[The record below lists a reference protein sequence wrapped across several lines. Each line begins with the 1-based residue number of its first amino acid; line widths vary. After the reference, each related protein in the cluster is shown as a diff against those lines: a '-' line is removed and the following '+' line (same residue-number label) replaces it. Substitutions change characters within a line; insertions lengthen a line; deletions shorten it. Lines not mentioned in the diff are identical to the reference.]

1 MNPIEYEKVL
11 MKYLLVDEKIRDKTI
26 PYISDKIFEDDH
38 VKSIFNTYLKFNEK
52 FGNYP
57 SPREIND
64 LIERKNPKY
73 LESLT
78 EIIKTDVSDTNDSY
92 IFDSLEDFIKRKMVW
107 QDVLDIKE
115 IVDSGE
121 IDNVNTFAD
130 SIKDTTG
137 FTFDTSVGVSL
148 KDSFDD
154 YFEHLNNPTVKIP
167 TGVGTIDQLIGGG
180 IRKKAMTLFIAP
192 PNSGKS
198 LAKCSIATNMA
209 LSGIK
214 ALYVS
219 LEMDEFMVLGRLL
232 CNLFDMPIGMI
243 EKMQKDEL
251 KDKYTEYVQVLKE
264 NLIIKEFPTKTM
276 NANMLNA
283 LLEELGKKQNFK
295 PDVIFVDYLG
305 IMAPNRVRG
314 QGKRHD
320 DLYDVAEELRGIA
333 GKWDCAIVSSQQAN
347 RSAIGDIPD
356 MSQIADSM
364 GPAATADLIIGIGQ
378 DERLK
383 EDNQYGIKIIKS
395 RSGDNGM
402 EDYVGVDKDKQR
414 IYDLNGL
421 PSQSTLA
428 SAMKKFD
435 DKKKKKAVNI

>member
-1 MNPIEYEKVL
+1 
-11 MKYLLVDEKIRDKTI
+11 
-26 PYISDKIFEDDH
+26 
-38 VKSIFNTYLKFNEK
+38 
-52 FGNYP
+52 
-57 SPREIND
+57 
-64 LIERKNPKY
+64 
-73 LESLT
+73 
-78 EIIKTDVSDTNDSY
+78 
-92 IFDSLEDFIKRKMVW
+92 
-107 QDVLDIKE
+107 
-115 IVDSGE
+115 
-121 IDNVNTFAD
+121 
-130 SIKDTTG
+130 
-137 FTFDTSVGVSL
+137 
-148 KDSFDD
+148 
-154 YFEHLNNPTVKIP
+154 
-167 TGVGTIDQLIGGG
+167 
-180 IRKKAMTLFIAP
+180 MTLFIAP